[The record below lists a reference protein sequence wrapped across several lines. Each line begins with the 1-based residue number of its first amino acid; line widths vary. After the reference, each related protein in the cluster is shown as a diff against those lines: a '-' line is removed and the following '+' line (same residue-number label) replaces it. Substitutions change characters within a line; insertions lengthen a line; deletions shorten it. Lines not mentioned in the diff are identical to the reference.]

1 MEYLWIEYFQQEEDD
16 PTDTYTELDENRL
29 ERRRVD
35 FYQNGMRFA
44 YGAERGRT
52 EVLSKTPYPEK
63 SSTLNRPGEVEVH
76 VIDRPAFEELWY
88 RSQDWP
94 SGFMEIF
101 G

>member
-44 YGAERGRT
+44 YGAERGGRRCC
-52 EVLSKTPYPEK
+52 PR
-63 SSTLNRPGEVEVH
+63 RPTRR
-76 VIDRPAFEELWY
+76 IPPR
-88 RSQDWP
+88 
-94 SGFMEIF
+94 
-101 G
+101 

>member
-1 MEYLWIEYFQQEEDD
+1 M
-16 PTDTYTELDENRL
+16 
-29 ERRRVD
+29 
-35 FYQNGMRFA
+35 
-44 YGAERGRT
+44 
-52 EVLSKTPYPEK
+52 LSKTPYPEN